1 MKNLI
6 FIIVLLPILCFAQ
19 KQGNIWY
26 FGDHAGL
33 DFNTSPPT
41 ILTDGQTAYIGCSGC
56 HAEGT
61 AVICD
66 SSGTLLFYT
75 DGNRIWNRNHQ
86 IMPDGD
92 GLYSN
97 ISSTQSS
104 LIVPQPGSSRYFY
117 VFTTDDFF
125 VDHLQYGLR
134 YSLVDMCLDNGNGDI
149 VKDQKNILLLDMVA
163 EKLTAVRHTNG
174 EDYWIITHKYYSD
187 AFYTYHL
194 SSLGIVDTVISHVG
208 SAHPTGNQT
217 ESGAIGQLKASPNGQ
232 KLAIVN
238 GNSSNNI
245 AEYFD
250 FDNSTGVVSNCID
263 IQWNIN
269 YNFYGI
275 SFSPD
280 NSKLYIACTLNGNGI
295 YQFDLNAGGGNPDSV
310 RVSRTLITGS
320 YNYNYFGLQLATN
333 GKIYAARSP
342 FLNNSILSVIDNP
355 NNPGTSCNYIDAVI
369 DFGNN
374 WVSYGFPNF
383 IDSYDYSNTSEYCYT
398 EIEEKGINELI
409 DIFPNPTTGPITI
422 NNEETQVRQSQ
433 LRMMNVAVYDIYGKE
448 VLKQEVRIQ
457 KYVIDLSTQPNGIY
471 IVKVTTS
478 KGVAVEKVVKN

>member
-1 MKNLI
+1 MKKLYLIIIIIIFSYNL
-6 FIIVLLPILCFAQ
+6 FSQ

-41 ILTDGQTAYIGCSGC
+41 ILTDGQTAYIGCPGC

-92 GLYSN
+92 SLLST
-97 ISSTQSS
+97 ISSSQSS
-104 LIVPQPGSSRYFY
+104 LIVPKPGSSRYFY

-125 VDHLQYGLR
+125 VHQLQYGLR
-134 YSLVDMCLDNGNGDI
+134 YSLVDMCLDNGLGDV
-149 VKDQKNILLLDMVA
+149 VKGMKNILLLDMVA
-163 EKLTAVRHTNG
+163 EKLTAVRHSNG
-174 EDYWIITHKYYSD
+174 EDYWVITHKYYSD
-187 AFYTYHL
+187 AFYAYHL
-194 SSLGIVDTVISHVG
+194 SSLGIVDIVISHIG
-208 SAHPTGNQT
+208 SVHPTGLQNLG
-217 ESGAIGQLKASPNGQ
+217 GAIGQLKASPNGH

-250 FDNSTGVVSNCID
+250 FDNSTGVVSNCVD

-269 YNFYGI
+269 YNFFGV

-280 NSKLYIACTLNGNGI
+280 NSKLYIASSLNGNGI

-310 RVSRTLITGS
+310 RASRTHITVGILNS
-320 YNYNYFGLQLATN
+320 FKGLQLASN

-342 FLNNSILSVIDNP
+342 NLDNPLLSVIDSP
-355 NNPGTSCNYIDAVI
+355 NNPGLSCNYIDAVI

-383 IDSYDYSNTSEYCYT
+383 IDSYDYSNTSAYCYT
-398 EIEEKGINELI
+398 EIEENIFNKLI
-409 DIFPNPTTGPITI
+409 DIYPNPTTGPIRI
-422 NNEETQVRQSQ
+422 NNEE
-433 LRMMNVAVYDIYGKE
+433 LIIKNVAVYDIYGKE
-448 VLKQEVRIQ
+448 VLKQEVGSQ
-457 KYVIDLSTQPNGIY
+457 KYEVDLSNQPQGIY
-471 IVKVTTS
+471 IIKVTTS